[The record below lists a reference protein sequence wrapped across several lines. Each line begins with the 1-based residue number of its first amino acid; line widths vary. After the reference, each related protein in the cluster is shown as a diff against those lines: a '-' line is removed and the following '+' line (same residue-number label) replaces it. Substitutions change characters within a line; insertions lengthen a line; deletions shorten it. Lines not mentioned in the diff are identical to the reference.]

1 MIAVEDR
8 TVLSG
13 SEPECRPGVH
23 SVGAPDPN
31 ERLHIAVLLYPRG
44 AMTDRGSE
52 PAPRSSVMGEAVAA
66 VGGVR
71 TENRNS
77 GFEFVRGADL
87 GHVSQVL
94 EFAMEYGLTVVETS
108 VSRRRVLLSGPVA
121 AINRA
126 FGTTVAVY
134 EYPGGRYRARTGPL
148 HVPARLGSI
157 VQSVTGI

>member
-1 MIAVEDR
+1 MIMLAVDDR
-8 TVLSG
+8 VLLSG
-13 SEPECRPGVH
+13 SEPECRPGVR

-31 ERLHIAVLLYPRG
+31 ERLHIAILLFPRG
-44 AMTDRGSE
+44 AMGERRAE
-52 PAPRSSVMGEAVAA
+52 PLTLTSS
-66 VGGVR
+66 VR
-71 TENRNS
+71 TETRQS

-94 EFAMEYGLTVVETS
+94 EFALEYGLTVVETS
-108 VSRRRVLLSGPVA
+108 VSRRRVLLSGPVG

-148 HVPARLGSI
+148 HVPARLASI

>member
-1 MIAVEDR
+1 MLAVIDDR
-8 TVLSG
+8 VLLSG
-13 SEPECRPGVH
+13 SEPECRPGVR

-31 ERLHIAVLLYPRG
+31 ERLHVAVLLFPRG
-44 AMTDRGSE
+44 AMGDSNAR
-52 PAPRSSVMGEAVAA
+52 PLVAA
-66 VGGVR
+66 GR
-71 TENRNS
+71 TETAPVTSGRTEARNT

-94 EFAMEYGLTVVETS
+94 EFALEYGLTVVETS

-148 HVPARLGSI
+148 HVPSRLATI

>member
-1 MIAVEDR
+1 MLAVDDR
-8 TVLSG
+8 ILLSG
-13 SEPECRPGVH
+13 SEPECRPGVR
-23 SVGAPDPN
+23 SVGTPDPN
-31 ERLHIAVLLYPRG
+31 ERLHIAILLFPRG
-44 AMTDRGSE
+44 AMGERKMETS
-52 PAPRSSVMGEAVAA
+52 AMTSNSS
-66 VGGVR
+66 VR
-71 TENRNS
+71 TENRAS

-94 EFAMEYGLTVVETS
+94 EFALEYGLTVVETS
-108 VSRRRVLLSGPVA
+108 VSRRRVLLSGPVG

-148 HVPARLGSI
+148 HVPARLAPI

>member
-1 MIAVEDR
+1 MLAIDERVL
-8 TVLSG
+8 LSG
-13 SEPECRPGVH
+13 SEPECRPGVR

-31 ERLHIAVLLYPRG
+31 ERLHIAVLLFPRG
-44 AMTDRGSE
+44 AMGE
-52 PAPRSSVMGEAVAA
+52 RSNSISMSSI
-66 VGGVR
+66 R
-71 TENRNS
+71 PENRAS

-94 EFAMEYGLTVVETS
+94 EFALEYGLTVVETS
-108 VSRRRVLLSGPVA
+108 ISRRRVLLSGPVG

-148 HVPARLGSI
+148 HVPTRLASI